1 MVKHI
6 KIDFSGKKVLI
17 TGATRGIGQRI
28 ADDME
33 SCGANLVLTGTDAK
47 RIKTLNEEATQKG
60 LKRRYDAVDFTD
72 RAALE
77 EWIQQLCFHET
88 IDVCINNAGINRINS
103 ISEVKNDD
111 WDAIAKVNLEAPLII
126 TRQVSKQMKERRY
139 GRIVNIASIFGV
151 LSRAQR
157 SLYSISKFG
166 LRGLT
171 VASALDLAPFN
182 VLVNAVSPGF
192 VLTDLTTSILSDK
205 EIKQLASQVPLGRFA
220 TPDEISKT
228 VLFLASDL
236 NTYMTGQNV
245 VVDGGFI
252 SV

>member
-1 MVKHI
+1 M

-17 TGATRGIGQRI
+17 TGAVRGIGQQI

-33 SCGANLVLTGTDAK
+33 NCGACLVLTGTDK
-47 RIKTLNEEATQKG
+47 MQIKTLNKETIRRG
-60 LKRRYDAVDFTD
+60 LKRRYDVVDFTD
-72 RAALE
+72 RATLE
-77 EWIQQLCFHET
+77 VWIEQLCRHET
-88 IDVCINNAGINRINS
+88 IDVCINNAGINKINS
-103 ISEVKNDD
+103 ISEVKDDD

-126 TRQVSKQMKERRY
+126 TRQISKQMKKRRY

-151 LSRAQR
+151 LSKKKR

-171 VASALDLAPFN
+171 VASALDLAPYN

-192 VLTDLTTSILSDK
+192 VLTDFTKNILTNK
-205 EIKQLASQVPLGRFA
+205 EIKQLESQVPLGRFA
-220 TPDEISKT
+220 TPDEISKS

-236 NTYMTGQNV
+236 NTYITGQNL
-245 VVDGGFI
+245 VVDGGF
-252 SV
+252 VGA